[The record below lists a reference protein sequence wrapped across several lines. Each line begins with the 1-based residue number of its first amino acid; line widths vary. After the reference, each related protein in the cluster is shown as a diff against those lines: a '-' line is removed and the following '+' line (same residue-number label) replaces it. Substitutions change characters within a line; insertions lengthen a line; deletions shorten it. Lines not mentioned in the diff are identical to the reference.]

1 MVMAMVVIVSLE
13 RKMKLGYCCLFDGVW
28 VLV

>member
-1 MVMAMVVIVSLE
+1 VMVMVAIVSLE
-13 RKMKLGYCCLFDGVW
+13 RKTKLGYCCLFDGVW